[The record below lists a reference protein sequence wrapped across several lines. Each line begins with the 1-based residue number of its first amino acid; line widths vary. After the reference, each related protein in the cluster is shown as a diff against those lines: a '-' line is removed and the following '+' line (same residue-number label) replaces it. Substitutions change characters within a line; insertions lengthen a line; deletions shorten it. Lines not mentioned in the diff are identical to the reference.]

1 MASALYVGNLPLGVK
16 GAELQTFC
24 HGVGTPTVISVKIQK
39 HKDKNKDASSC
50 YGNGTTED
58 EGGLSDISHLL
69 FQDSSTSA
77 TTTLRPPP
85 TPSSTTRL

>member
-39 HKDKNKDASSC
+39 HKEKNKDATSC
-50 YGNGTTED
+50 YGE
-58 EGGLSDISHLL
+58 LALVKR
-69 FQDSSTSA
+69 A
-77 TTTLRPPP
+77 RRPDDY
-85 TPSSTTRL
+85 